1 MKHIYFNVQSKG
13 GAGKSMLTYLQAL
26 KHEENTKTAFIDLD
40 SATCTS
46 LQQLKF
52 IGVQENRL
60 FKVDILDFH
69 KKIERE
75 KLFTVIEKACAMP
88 FEKYFIDFGAAES
101 EQLARLLSL
110 DFTSAEFKEFEK
122 EQNARFVFNV
132 VIAGGTS
139 YVACFEYL
147 KNLLELV
154 GSNFEMRVYA
164 NDFMFKGQQF
174 LLEELKRF
182 IASTKGLI
190 KSVIQFGNFFP
201 ERVSGTQIIETM
213 KMGKGKEG
221 LSSFS
226 TKIIIRKELAKI

>member
-26 KHEENTKTAFIDLD
+26 KHETDSTAAFIDLD
-40 SATCTS
+40 SATGTS

-52 IGVQENRL
+52 IGVRENRL

-75 KLFTVIEKACAMP
+75 KLFTVIEKACTMP
-88 FEKYFIDFGAAES
+88 FEKYFFDFGAAES
-101 EQLARLLSL
+101 EQLARLLSI
-110 DFTSAEFKEFEK
+110 DFTAGEFKEFEK

-139 YVACFEYL
+139 YVSCFEYL
-147 KNLLELV
+147 KSLLALIGGSFELQV
-154 GSNFEMRVYA
+154 FA
-164 NDFMFKGQQF
+164 NEFTFKGQSF
-174 LLEELKRF
+174 LLDELKKF
-182 IASTKGLI
+182 TALTKGLVR
-190 KSVIQFGNFFP
+190 SVNQFGNFFP
-201 ERVSGTQIIETM
+201 ERVSGTQIIEAM
-213 KMGKGKEG
+213 KMGQGKEG

>member
-26 KHEENTKTAFIDLD
+26 KHEDDTTAAFIDLD
-40 SATCTS
+40 SATGTS

-52 IGVQENRL
+52 IGLQENRL

-101 EQLARLLSL
+101 EQLLRLLAI
-110 DFTSAEFKEFEK
+110 DFTAEEFKEFEK
-122 EQNARFVFNV
+122 EENAKFIFNV

-154 GSNFEMRVYA
+154 GNIFEIRIYA
-164 NDFMFKGQQF
+164 NEFTFKGQAF
-174 LLEELKRF
+174 LLQELKNF
-182 IASTKGLI
+182 VSSTKGVIKLLI
-190 KSVIQFGNFFP
+190 PFGNFFP
-201 ERVSGTQIIETM
+201 ERVSGTQIIECM

-226 TKIIIRKELAKI
+226 TKIIIRKEFAKI